1 MTDGSFGSLVS
12 LALLAL
18 FAAGFALSN
27 RRPPVFRF
35 PLPRRPLPRVLA
47 ALAVSAFVAVGSV
60 KPGSPPDRFVHGA
73 LLRLESLLPTNS
85 FPFGRATWPFDAPTA
100 GVVSNLSATG
110 ESAIPDA
117 MLGTGLALWSVAA
130 EPAPVGPVSGFAVPH
145 WLPFDADNR
154 CVSAAL
160 PFAFP
165 FGDAT
170 FDRVDILSNGRL
182 SFGGAALHRRPTSGL
197 PVREDA
203 GARILAPAWGDTVLA
218 VRNGAEVLVDA
229 RTNAFTVTWR
239 NALNPSAPWATNAV
253 FSCTLLP
260 TGDAV
265 WHYSLPEPAF
275 ATNLSAGVQS
285 GTNAWALFDGSPP
298 PWLATNG
305 AVVARLSR
313 VGTDWFFEDADGDG
327 LGNGEEFLLGMDP
340 YKADT
345 DGDGPDDLWELA
357 RGHAPDVADIPPA
370 LPDSDGDGV
379 PDVWEARMGTNPDAM
394 TTSWPCS
401 DSDGD
406 GFTDEYETLFLE
418 SDPHDAASPEIPDAD
433 EAAVL
438 YCEVGSDRPC
448 WLVLSYNDDTNRTDE
463 VRVAWLPGISPD
475 CVSLVVEAARPAS
488 VALEREETGG
498 YWSGTLDL
506 GGAGAFALE
515 KTTSSDGGWFAPEAA
530 CGEAWDVDV
539 WRLGS
544 PAEDFD
550 FCHLETY
557 AEIWLTSLAHY
568 GGGVTWSSVP
578 EGISGTGNPLVF
590 NPSEIPVGAY
600 DVTVSAQA
608 TTGTAEGRY
617 TVNIRALRLQTALLV
632 CDADDATTNSIPID
646 TGNSFIPEG
655 ESYYVTSEPEGI
667 DSLEFVPAELEAG
680 RRYAVDVWNGDCGY
694 ATATVLVARVE
705 CRPTATWPDC
715 PRSDLGVGEL
725 LSCTVTPGDTSV
737 TWACD
742 ETKAVFDDASSTS
755 TTLRVLDVPGALTV
769 IANVEGMPI
778 STNFL
783 VHAPEG
789 IAYAEPYSPD
799 DDYIDDYEA
808 GVGCLICVHIAPTNV
823 AFGNVWMEEG
833 YSEAYDISGI
843 FAEKES
849 NHPPHAGENA
859 HQKINLLAS
868 PSDGYYYNDNVSM
881 PAFYPWF
888 AGGMEWRIPITWWIS
903 NGLSTTNV
911 HNFGLWTQ
919 RFAIDDAG
927 TASIYKFDSV
937 AKRLISG
944 RHDFIDSRGEHHQ

>member
-12 LALLAL
+12 LTLLAL

-35 PLPRRPLPRVLA
+35 PLPRRPLSLSRVLA
-47 ALAVSAFVAVGSV
+47 VLAASSLVAVGSV
-60 KPGSPPDRFVHGA
+60 KPGSQPERLFHGA

-100 GVVSNLSATG
+100 GVVSNLAATG
-110 ESAIPDA
+110 ENAIPDA
-117 MLGTGLALWSVAA
+117 MLGTGLALCSVAA
-130 EPAPVGPVSGFAVPH
+130 EPAPVGPASGFAVPH

-182 SFGGAALHRRPTSGL
+182 SFGGTTLRRRSASGFPPL
-197 PVREDA
+197 SPENP

-218 VRNGAEVLVDA
+218 ARNGAEVLVDA

-239 NALNPSAPWATNAV
+239 NALNPSAPWATNAA

-260 TGDAV
+260 TGDAE
-265 WHYSLPEPAF
+265 WRYSLPEPAF

-285 GTNAWALFDGSPP
+285 GTNAWALFDGIPP

-305 AVVARLSR
+305 TVVARLSR
-313 VGTDWFFEDADGDG
+313 VGTDWFLEDADGDG
-327 LGNGEEFLLGMDP
+327 LGNGEEFLLGTDP

-357 RGHAPDVADIPPA
+357 RGHAPDVADIPPT
-370 LPDSDGDGV
+370 PEDSDGDGV
-379 PDVWEARMGTNPDAM
+379 PDAWEARMGTNPDAL
-394 TTSWPCS
+394 TTLWPCS

-530 CGEAWDVDV
+530 GGEAWDVDV

-590 NPSEIPVGAY
+590 NPSEVPIGAY
-600 DVTVSAQA
+600 DVTVSARA

-632 CDADDATTNSIPID
+632 CNADDATTNSIPID

-694 ATATVLVARVE
+694 ATATVLTTRVE
-705 CRPTATWPDC
+705 CRPTATWPDY

-725 LSCTVTPGDTSV
+725 LTCTVTPGDVSV

-742 ETKAVFDDASSTS
+742 ETKAVFDDASSAA

-769 IANVEGMPI
+769 TANVEGLPI

-783 VHAPEG
+783 IHAPEG
-789 IAYAEPYSPD
+789 IAYSKPHSPHSFASD
-799 DDYIDDYEA
+799 A
-808 GVGCLICVHIAPTNV
+808 SGVGCKLYVYLAPANVSFENVMMKEEVCSATNYSGWFAERDSRRPPHDTNHGAGGLLPLTNDDEGSFFIDNISSGRLFGPWSPGAVEWHIPIKWCTTPTNLH
-823 AFGNVWMEEG
+823 AFCDGAIMRVELDSFG
-833 YSEAYDISGI
+833 TV
-843 FAEKES
+843 
-849 NHPPHAGENA
+849 
-859 HQKINLLAS
+859 KITKFGSSATRS
-868 PSDGYYYNDNVSM
+868 VGGVSV
-881 PAFYPWF
+881 
-888 AGGMEWRIPITWWIS
+888 
-903 NGLSTTNV
+903 L
-911 HNFGLWTQ
+911 
-919 RFAIDDAG
+919 
-927 TASIYKFDSV
+927 
-937 AKRLISG
+937 
-944 RHDFIDSRGEHHQ
+944 IDSKEVRQ